1 MGRVDGKAVL
11 VTGAAS
17 GIGRA
22 TAALLAAEG
31 ARVAVADIAV
41 EPGEAAAAEIGGD
54 ACFIPLDVR
63 DEARWRE
70 ATAAVVPRFGRLDV
84 LVNNAGL
91 FPWGSIE
98 DTSLADWRAAH
109 AVNAEGVFLG
119 CKYAVAAM
127 KATGG
132 GAIVNISSIAALVG
146 TPTFT
151 AYSAS
156 KGAVRSLTKCVALH
170 CAKEGYGIRCNSVH
184 PSFIDTPMVAGAV
197 AGHAAPDRF
206 RAALD
211 RANPLGH
218 IGRPED
224 VARMVLFLA
233 SDESAFV
240 NGAEMVVDGGTT
252 AM

>member
-1 MGRVDGKAVL
+1 MGRIEGKAVM

-22 TAALLAAEG
+22 TADLLAAEG
-31 ARVAVADIAV
+31 AKVALADIAI
-41 EPGEAAAAEIGGD
+41 ETGRAAAAEIGGE
-54 ACFIPLDVR
+54 AHFVGLDVR
-63 DEARWRE
+63 DEGQWQ
-70 ATAAVVPRFGRLDV
+70 AAIDNVRDRYGRLDV
-84 LVNNAGL
+84 LVNNAGI
-91 FPWGSIE
+91 FPSGNIE
-98 DTSLADWRAAH
+98 DTTLEDWRAAH

-127 KATGG
+127 KETDGG
-132 GAIVNISSIAALVG
+132 SIVNISSIAALVG
-146 TPTFT
+146 TPNFA

-170 CAKEGYGIRCNSVH
+170 CAKRGYAIRCNSIH
-184 PSFIDTPMVAGAV
+184 PSFIDTPMVAGVV

-206 RAALD
+206 RAAID
-211 RANPLGH
+211 RANPMGR

-224 VARMVLFLA
+224 VAQMVLYLA
-233 SDESAFV
+233 TDESAFV